1 MRVLRL
7 VALSAFFTFF
17 MSSCASLFQS
27 HARVVSKKPGVG
39 GVITVQQGFDGGAN
53 ARLEADAMM
62 RQNCNGSFDITEESE
77 VVVGQRG
84 VQDTESRKEKDYFY
98 GQRKSTRTTTES
110 RDVTEWRISY
120 KCRK

>member
-1 MRVLRL
+1 M
-7 VALSAFFTFF
+7 
-17 MSSCASLFQS
+17 FQS
-27 HARVVSKKPGVG
+27 HARVVSRQPGNG
-39 GVITVQQGFDGGAN
+39 GVITIQQGFDGGSN

-62 RQNCNGSFDITEESE
+62 RQNCNGPFDITEESE

-84 VQDTESRKEKDYFY
+84 TQNTESRKEQDYFY
-98 GQRKSTRTTTES
+98 GPQKRTRTTTES